1 MSHGGGEKVFFISLG
16 CAKNLVDSEHMMGR
30 LARAGYAIST
40 DISDSSVAVINTC
53 GFIEPAVEESI
64 DTILE
69 VARRRGQHGIRR
81 IIVAGCLVQRY
92 GYKLQREIPEVD
104 CWIGT
109 SHFSSILEAV
119 EGTEEGERKN
129 FFIGEPNGRYFCE
142 EPRLRATPFYT
153 AYLKIAE
160 GCSHRCTYC
169 TIPAIRGPL
178 RSRGMGE
185 LVSEA
190 ARLRDAGVREINLI
204 AQDTTDYGRDL
215 QGRPRLEDLL
225 EALLEVQDIP
235 WIRILYSNP
244 AGITERLLR
253 LMEEEERICPYL
265 DIPIQHVN
273 SGLLE
278 AMGRPYGRD
287 ELLELVQR
295 IRALKRQI
303 SLRTTVMVGFPG
315 ESRKMYRELID
326 FIRDAR
332 FEHLGAFAYSPE
344 KGTASERMRARVSR
358 AASSRRLREVMS
370 LQREISLEINRGL
383 VGKVI
388 KVLLEGASDETEL
401 LLKGRTASMAPDV
414 DTHVLINKGSGNLG
428 EFVDVLITEA
438 HPYHLIGEIRGAGD
452 A

>member
-1 MSHGGGEKVFFISLG
+1 MSPGGEKVFFVSLG
-16 CAKNLVDSEHMMGR
+16 CAKNLVDSEHMMGV
-30 LARAGYAIST
+30 LSQGGYAIST
-40 DISDSSVAVINTC
+40 DISDSSIAVINTC

-69 VARRRGQHGIRR
+69 VARRRVQHGIRR
-81 IIVAGCLVQRY
+81 IVVAGCLVQRY

-109 SHFSSILEAV
+109 SHFSSILDAV
-119 EGTEEGERKN
+119 EGKEGAGRKG
-129 FFIGEPNGRYFCE
+129 FLIGEPKGRGFCDL
-142 EPRLRATPFYT
+142 PRLRATPFYT

-178 RSRGMGE
+178 RSRGIEE

-190 ARLRDAGVREINLI
+190 QRLRDAGVREINLI
-204 AQDTTDYGRDL
+204 AQDTTDYGKDL
-215 QGRPRLEDLL
+215 RERPCLEDLL

-235 WIRILYSNP
+235 WIRVLYSNP

-253 LMEEEERICPYL
+253 IMEAQERICPYL
-265 DIPIQHVN
+265 DIPIQHIN
-273 SGLLE
+273 SEILA

-287 ELLELVQR
+287 DLLDLIQR
-295 IRALKRQI
+295 IRAVRRPI

-315 ESRKMYRELID
+315 ETRKMYRELVD
-326 FIRDAR
+326 FIRGVR
-332 FEHLGAFAYSPE
+332 FEHLGAFSYSPE
-344 KGTASERMRARVSR
+344 RGTASERMPSRVSK
-358 AASSRRLREVMS
+358 AATRRRLMDVMS
-370 LQREISLEINRGL
+370 LQREISLEMNRGL
-383 VGKVI
+383 VGKVL
-388 KVLLEGASDETEL
+388 KVLLEGTSDETDL

-438 HPYHLIGEIRGAGD
+438 HPYQLIGEIKGAG
-452 A
+452 AA